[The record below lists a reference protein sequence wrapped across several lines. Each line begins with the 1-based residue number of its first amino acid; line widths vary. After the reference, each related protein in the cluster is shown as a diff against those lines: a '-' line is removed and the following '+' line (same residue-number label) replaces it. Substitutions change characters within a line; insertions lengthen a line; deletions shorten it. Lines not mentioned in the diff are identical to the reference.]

1 MALRVAASRFATS
14 IRPQAPVFARRTGAV
29 RTMGSDPADL
39 PTEGWE
45 GAVRAK
51 FPKDY
56 QVCPPLPLCATC
68 KLLPARRSNP
78 SRIERRYVFTLAV
91 FGDSPPRRIPTC
103 AFSSPSPSPSLQIV
117 ILILGS
123 YAGLIGLNK
132 LLSSSEEE
140 AAPAS
145 TGGGGGGG
153 DSIPSFQD
161 EKWDEWSKQGDN
173 LARWE
178 ASLDKDE

>member
-56 QVCPPLPLCATC
+56 Q
-68 KLLPARRSNP
+68 
-78 SRIERRYVFTLAV
+78 
-91 FGDSPPRRIPTC
+91 
-103 AFSSPSPSPSLQIV
+103 IV

-132 LLSSSEEE
+132 LMGSSEEE

-145 TGGGGGGG
+145 SGGGGGG

-178 ASLDKDE
+178 ASLDKDD